1 VGAVRGAARD
11 GGAGGLGHH
20 ELRVLPDGRDQR
32 RALRGAGGLVDVR
45 HAPAL
50 HGHRVADGLL
60 RRVPHDPD
68 RHGAAAG
75 LRGLLLRLLR
85 REPGLQALRLHHPRA
100 AEQDAG
106 KPRPA
111 RGAHAPVPAPA
122 ARRRVTPAHSTAC
135 SPFFQV

>member
-1 VGAVRGAARD
+1 MGPIRGAPWD

-20 ELRVLPDGRDQR
+20 ELGVLPDGCDQR
-32 RALRGAGGLVDVR
+32 CALRGAGRLVDVR

-50 HGHRVADGLL
+50 HGHRVADGVL

-106 KPRPA
+106 EPRPA
-111 RGAHAPVPAPA
+111 RGADAPLPAPA
-122 ARRRVTPAHSTAC
+122 RRRMNTA
-135 SPFFQV
+135 PPLPIFFQV